1 MKEKKM
7 AKISQKDTQA
17 LIDAGAL
24 TTDEVAKL
32 QTEGLVASRR
42 TSTKRFMKT
51 GDKTWVSPQFYFQG
65 LKGAVYSKDMTSLK
79 TKVDALIEKMATS
92 KPSTTKGN
100 K

>member
-1 MKEKKM
+1 M

-42 TSTKRFMKT
+42 TSRKRFMKT

-65 LKGAVYSKDMTSLK
+65 LKGAVYSKDMTTLK
-79 TKVDALIEKMATS
+79 TKIDTLIEKVATS
-92 KPSTTKGN
+92 KPSNTKGT

>member
-24 TTDEVAKL
+24 TTEEVAKL

-42 TSTKRFMKT
+42 TSRKRFMKT

-65 LKGAVYSKDMTSLK
+65 LKGAVYSKDMTTLK

-92 KPSTTKGN
+92 KPNNTKGN